1 MSRFRPVARVLV
13 ALAVLALAVPA
24 ARGKTPATA
33 SGATTTVVQVERM
46 LRAGIGPDVVLAW
59 LERERPPVPRLAA
72 EDLLRLREA
81 GADDDLLR
89 RLVELSGGDD
99 GERAG
104 KGQAPS
110 PAPPA
115 VPDATPAPLPD
126 AVPVRVTLEY
136 RPRRLEDEE
145 PWALYVY
152 LDGRPV
158 AWSPGPRTPF
168 SEPRITFV
176 VPLSPGRHLLRVA
189 RERHLPRSL
198 GSRVYRHE
206 ARFAPLEIPLDVPP
220 REGLELLLRV
230 REDRRGRARPA
241 ISWTV
246 SLGGKVLVDRRNQGP
261 PPAAWPDLCED
272 VEATLPAGSRLR
284 DRKLERCV
292 RWGDLWKDVPG
303 GVPSRAEV
311 LEELRRYG
319 FRPVPLTAS

>member
-1 MSRFRPVARVLV
+1 MNRFRALACVVLGLAFLVLAGSISPGASAAPGDEAPTLARV
-13 ALAVLALAVPA
+13 
-24 ARGKTPATA
+24 
-33 SGATTTVVQVERM
+33 EEM

-59 LERERPPVPRLAA
+59 LDRERPPVPRLAA
-72 EDLLRLREA
+72 DDLLRLRAA
-81 GADDDLLR
+81 GADDALLR
-89 RLVELSGGDD
+89 RLVELSGDAREGTK
-99 GERAG
+99 EET
-104 KGQAPS
+104 P
-110 PAPPA
+110 
-115 VPDATPAPLPD
+115 ATPVGAAPREPTPVPD
-126 AVPVRVTLEY
+126 AVPVRVTLDY

-168 SEPRITFV
+168 SDPRMTFV
-176 VPLSPGRHLLRVA
+176 VPLSPGRHVLRVA

-272 VEATLPAGSRLR
+272 VAATLPAGSRLR
-284 DRKLERCV
+284 KRKLERCV
-292 RWGDLWKDVPG
+292 RWEDLWKDAPGEVPG
-303 GVPSRAEV
+303 REEV

>member
-1 MSRFRPVARVLV
+1 MSRFHVVV
-13 ALAVLALAVPA
+13 LAVLAVLVVLPA
-24 ARGKTPATA
+24 SRAGAPAGEDGTA
-33 SGATTTVVQVERM
+33 TLSRVERM
-46 LRAGIGPDVVLAW
+46 LRAGIGPGVVLAW
-59 LERERPPVPRLAA
+59 LDRERPPVPRLAA

-81 GADDDLLR
+81 GADDALLR
-89 RLVELSGGDD
+89 RLVELSG
-99 GERAG
+99 EAG
-104 KGQAPS
+104 A
-110 PAPPA
+110 
-115 VPDATPAPLPD
+115 ATPRAIREPKPVPD
-126 AVPVRVTLEY
+126 AVPVRITLEY
-136 RPRRLEDEE
+136 RPRRLEDED

-176 VPLSPGRHLLRVA
+176 VPLSPGRHVLRVA

-206 ARFAPLEIPLDVPP
+206 ARFAPIAIPLEVPP

-241 ISWTV
+241 ISWTL
-246 SLGGKVLVDRRNQGP
+246 SLGGQVLVDRRGQGP
-261 PPAAWPDLCED
+261 PPGAWPDLCED
-272 VEATLPAGSRLR
+272 VEATLPEGSRLR
-284 DRKLERCV
+284 SRKLERCV
-292 RWGDLWKDVPG
+292 RWEDLWRDAPG
-303 GVPSRAEV
+303 DVPSRGEV